1 MHLNEEYNEGEITTA
16 LDANEQAMDLVYQFA
31 IAPME
36 KELTN
41 EQAYAIAI
49 AGATLKT
56 IAEKAYAYERM
67 QKGEDLQN

>member
-1 MHLNEEYNEGEITTA
+1 MYLNEEYNENEITTA

-56 IAEKAYAYERM
+56 IAEKAHAYERM